1 MIALRILKPGSQ
13 TTIQDAGRPGL
24 RRYGIPSSGAM
35 DQFAC
40 QVANLLVGNA
50 PGAAALESLLQ
61 GLSLEVLVPTVI
73 AVTGGDLGAE
83 LNECPLPLWT
93 SLSLQPDD
101 RLTFKRRAAGC
112 RAYIAIRGGLAVP
125 EFLGSK
131 STFTKGGMGTPLQA
145 NDTLPIGDSTP
156 PPQSFRRQLP
166 AAMQRPLSSE
176 SIVRVILGPQTDAFT
191 VKGRETFLSSEYRI
205 SPKSDR
211 QGFRTEGPAVETVRG
226 SDIITDPTPLGAIQ
240 VPGDGQP
247 IILLRDGQVTGGY
260 AKIATVISADMDQFG
275 QMSPGDKIRFQE
287 VSRDEALLAASESR
301 RLLSYLSVSLLG
313 S

>member
-1 MIALRILKPGSQ
+1 MIALRILNPGSQ

-35 DQFAC
+35 DQFAF
-40 QVANLLVGNA
+40 QVANLLVGNLPDEA
-50 PGAAALESLLQ
+50 VLETLLQ

-83 LNECPLPLWT
+83 LNDAPLPLWT
-93 SLSLQPDD
+93 SLPLQPGD
-101 RLTFKRRAAGC
+101 RIHFKRRTTGC
-112 RAYIAIRGGLAVP
+112 RAYVAIRGGLAVS

-131 STFTKGGMGTPLQA
+131 STFAKGAMGRPLQA
-145 NDTLPIGDSTP
+145 NETLPIGLSPP
-156 PPQSFRRQLP
+156 PPQSFRRQIPP
-166 AAMQRPLSSE
+166 ALRPPLVNE
-176 SIVRVILGPQTDAFT
+176 TTIRVILGPQTDAFT
-191 VKGRETFLSSEYRI
+191 AQGRETFLGSEYRI

-211 QGFRTEGPAVETVRG
+211 QGFRTEGPAIETVRG

-240 VPGDGQP
+240 VPGDGRP

-260 AKIATVISADMDQFG
+260 VKIGTVISADLDKFG
-275 QMSPGDKIRFQE
+275 QLSPGDRIRFE
-287 VSRDEALLAASESR
+287 SVSREEALTAIRESQR
-301 RLLSYLSVSLLG
+301 VLNYLRVSLLG